1 MSNNSHDLLVVSP
14 NIGNIAVTSA
24 KCVDYCCINFDVKKH
39 DVINLL
45 ENSVFDDLGHTKK
58 QVWIG
63 GGKTGSTF
71 FSTSLPFLAKIGS
84 CPNFLN

>member
-1 MSNNSHDLLVVSP
+1 MSNNSHDLLMVSP

-24 KCVDYCCINFDVKKH
+24 KYVDYCCINFDVKKH
-39 DVINLL
+39 DAINLL

-71 FSTSLPFLAKIGS
+71 FFNELALFGQNWKLP
-84 CPNFLN
+84 